1 LAAIRAKNSDS
12 WEAKFGYWLKSKGG
26 YDVDEK
32 FSEAARPIAQ
42 GAVLFNP
49 IISLT
54 NSGKTLITGSDIYG
68 NEADGIDYVLSVTDI
83 VTGGLSSKFFK
94 LSKTVENVSA
104 RVGFGTST
112 VSVIKTGLT
121 ESNKKK

>member
-1 LAAIRAKNSDS
+1 M
-12 WEAKFGYWLKSKGG
+12 
-26 YDVDEK
+26 
-32 FSEAARPIAQ
+32 
-42 GAVLFNP
+42 
-49 IISLT
+49 T